1 MSYSILIIIIIYFIG
16 CMHLLGLE
24 DRIVLESIFIS
35 GGDQNG
41 ARGGP
46 HFIEGSTEDWPQFKN

>member
-35 GGDQNG
+35 GVVTAVLPTDLLH
-41 ARGGP
+41 AIRGG
-46 HFIEGSTEDWPQFKN
+46 SRCN